1 MCGLLEVSRSIGG
14 RADDTIIRSGENIAP
29 AEIEAV
35 LVEHDDVRVE
45 HDDVRA
51 CAVVGAE
58 DPEWGQVIAAVVV
71 PHTGSHPGRAN
82 PAVRTLAPARLPYA
96 RPVRISRRLADQRH
110 RQVVRRDLVA
120 EVRSAPR

>member
-1 MCGLLEVSRSIGG
+1 
-14 RADDTIIRSGENIAP
+14 
-29 AEIEAV
+29 
-35 LVEHDDVRVE
+35 
-45 HDDVRA
+45 VRA

-96 RPVRISRRLADQRH
+96 RPGPYFAPTCRPTPQASCPTRSGRRGAFGATLIGACLPRCVHRRGCRAQSTCSIVAVRLALTNA
-110 RQVVRRDLVA
+110 VR
-120 EVRSAPR
+120 APAI